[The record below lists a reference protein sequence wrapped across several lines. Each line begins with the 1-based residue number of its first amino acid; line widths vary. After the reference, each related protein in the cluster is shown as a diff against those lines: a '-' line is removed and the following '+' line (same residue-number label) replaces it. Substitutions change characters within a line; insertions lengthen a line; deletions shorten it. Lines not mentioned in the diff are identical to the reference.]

1 MQIAGYIALGM
12 CIGGVIAFYVGKAQG
27 IKEEKRRQE
36 AKRKWV

>member
-1 MQIAGYIALGM
+1 MQIAGYIAVGM

-36 AKRKWV
+36 AEKRK